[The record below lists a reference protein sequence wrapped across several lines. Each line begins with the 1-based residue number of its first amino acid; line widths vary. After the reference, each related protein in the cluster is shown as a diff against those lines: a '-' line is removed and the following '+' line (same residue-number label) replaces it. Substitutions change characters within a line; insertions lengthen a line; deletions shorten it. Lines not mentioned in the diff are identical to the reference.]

1 MLRRLAWSSVP
12 STPLSPRHIDQIIGS
27 SRLNNVRDHIS
38 GMLLFTGGHFLSII
52 EGDERDLCNLWIRLE
67 QDGRHCK
74 LFRIGDDPCGNRLY
88 PAWVSGHVADPE
100 LDDQIA
106 SMRGVPNQPD
116 TGRDRVA
123 AEGKFA
129 SPLPRGSAAS
139 VEAVNAILLR
149 GRGPEGSIGVRQH
162 VHSLEGGRGSLPA
175 EPAYVRRVAHSL
187 AKSLTETCHACGNPL
202 TAARRPQGT

>member
-1 MLRRLAWSSVP
+1 MGAPGTVTALRCCGVLVDRSCSIESDCAEPFSKCALANRSGMRLCAHCLPKNAIPRKTAMLRRLAWSSVP
-12 STPLSPRHIDQIIGS
+12 STPLSPRHIDQIVGS

-38 GMLLFTGGHFLSII
+38 GMLLFTGGHFLSIV

-129 SPLPRGSAAS
+129 SPL
-139 VEAVNAILLR
+139 LR
-149 GRGPEGSIGVRQH
+149 
-162 VHSLEGGRGSLPA
+162 
-175 EPAYVRRVAHSL
+175 
-187 AKSLTETCHACGNPL
+187 
-202 TAARRPQGT
+202 